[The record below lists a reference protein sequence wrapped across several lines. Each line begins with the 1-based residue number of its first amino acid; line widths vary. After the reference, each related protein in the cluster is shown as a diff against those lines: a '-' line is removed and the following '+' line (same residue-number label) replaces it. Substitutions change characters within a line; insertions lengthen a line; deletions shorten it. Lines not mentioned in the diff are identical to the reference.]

1 MILYILI
8 SITFLQGINIPHNFN
23 FNKSYDERS
32 SSNIGL
38 SSNTIIDFERYA
50 EQSVFM
56 GTTNGLNF
64 GFYDSNLSY
73 HFENFL
79 LADNMIEGSNSALT
93 IKDNIIA
100 TAGAKTSETSIG
112 DYPEGTGVSYSI
124 DGGDTWSY
132 MPQSKDDLYQDI
144 NQWGC
149 PWAEDN
155 QLYTSESE
163 CDNNCFDCEQVPR
176 DCSMYN
182 YISWGEQDLIRNF
195 SVTTEIQNVTYDLAI
210 HGNYIYASSWAGS
223 LRRFNYTLDNPIW
236 EVVPLPMD
244 NQMNLDCGNLNS
256 SYQVNPIGN
265 SIESCGYEF
274 DNHKVF
280 SVSSINDTLWVGTAA
295 GINKGIS
302 EDDDCINWK
311 RMISDD
317 YGFYDDWIIGFEHQS
332 LYDGTDR
339 IWTIT
344 WDRRYDGS
352 HEVYGGPP
360 SYTDDG
366 GKTWTVVQDLLGKR
380 IITYNISPYVD
391 IVYVSSNDGLFASY
405 DGILWEQ
412 IMRNQIDGEAVL
424 DAEFIES
431 LNHIWISSE
440 DNIDIFNYNSNEHY
454 IASSIGN
461 IDLDFYAYPNPIIG
475 NQLSKFVYNGEEQ
488 NLNGTIT
495 IYDFSLDR
503 VIEIESSGWTTWDGR
518 NEYGEKV
525 SNGVYIC
532 KYVHSNNKVYSF
544 NIMVINK

>member
-8 SITFLQGINIPHNFN
+8 SITFLQAINVPYNFN
-23 FNKSYDERS
+23 LNKSSSYRN
-32 SSNIGL
+32 SSNGL

-50 EQSVFM
+50 EQSIFM

-64 GFYDSNLSY
+64 GFYDSDLVY

-79 LADNMIEGSNSALT
+79 SVDNMVEGSNPSLI

-100 TAGAKTSETSIG
+100 VAGAKTSETSMG
-112 DYPEGTGVSYSI
+112 DYPEGTGVSYSV
-124 DGGDTWSY
+124 DGGNTWNY
-132 MPQSKDDLYQDI
+132 MPQAKDDLYQDI

-149 PWAEDN
+149 PWSDNN
-155 QLYTSESE
+155 QLYTSEIE
-163 CDNNCFDCEQVPR
+163 CNNNCFDCEEASR

-182 YISWGEQDLIRNF
+182 YISWGEQDEIRNF

-210 HGNYIYASSWAGS
+210 HRDYIYTSSWAGS
-223 LRRFNYTLDNPIW
+223 LRRFNYTIDDPVW

-244 NQMNLDCGNLNS
+244 DQMFLDCNNLNS

-265 SIESCGYEF
+265 MIESCGYEF

-302 EDDDCINWK
+302 DDNACINWE

-317 YGFYDDWIIGFEHQS
+317 YGFYDDWIIGFEHQI
-332 LYDGTDR
+332 LNDGTDR
-339 IWTIT
+339 IWVIT
-344 WDRRYDGS
+344 WDRRYNGS

-366 GKTWTVVQDLLGKR
+366 GKTWNIVEDLLDRR
-380 IITYNISPYVD
+380 ILTYNISPYLDV
-391 IVYVSSNDGLFASY
+391 VYVSSNEGLFASSN
-405 DGILWEQ
+405 GISWEQ
-412 IMRNQIDGEAVL
+412 IMQNQTGEEAVL
-424 DAEFIES
+424 DTEFIES
-431 LNHIWISSE
+431 LNHIWVSSE
-440 DNIDIFNYNSNEHY
+440 DNIDIMNFNSNEHY
-454 IASSIGN
+454 TASSIGN

-475 NQLSKFVYNGEEQ
+475 NQLLKFVYNGEEQ
-488 NLNGTIT
+488 NLNGVIT

-503 VIEIESSGWTTWDGR
+503 VIEIKSSGWTTWDGR
-518 NEYGEKV
+518 NEYGDKV
-525 SNGVYIC
+525 ANGTYIC
-532 KYVHSNNKVYSF
+532 HYQDSNNLSYTF